1 MTSITTSP
9 GIVRYT
15 KTVDIKRLKFI
26 DDILKT
32 SLSGN
37 GKVLDVGCGNGNIS
51 IYLGSLGYNVRGVD
65 ISEKAINNAR
75 NNNPYPHVKFD
86 AVSAEQLSAEKS
98 HYNAIICSEVL
109 EHLDNPKQ
117 LLDTLYN
124 LLEDD
129 GVLIVTVP
137 NGAGPREVLMTKPM
151 QWMSKNNGLLWK
163 ATTAVKRALG
173 YNGKTTQSDAD
184 NLEHV
189 QFFTY
194 KDLIRLSAN
203 SKFKIKYF
211 KHADFIGDVFPFSLL
226 SKRIAAL
233 QDLDCKLA
241 DQLPHNLV
249 AGFLSA
255 WKKEKAQV

>member
-1 MTSITTSP
+1 MTPIQTDP

-15 KTVDIKRLKFI
+15 KTVDIKRLQFI
-26 DDILKT
+26 DETLKT
-32 SLSGN
+32 SLTGN
-37 GKVLDVGCGNGNIS
+37 GQVLDIGCGNGNIS
-51 IYLGSLGYNVRGVD
+51 IYLGSLGYRVRGVD
-65 ISEKAINNAR
+65 ISEKAINIAR
-75 NNNPYPHVKFD
+75 KNNPYPNVSFD
-86 AVSAEQLSAEKS
+86 AISAEALSAEKERYS
-98 HYNAIICSEVL
+98 AIICSEVL

-117 LLDTLYN
+117 LLDTIYN

-151 QWMSKNNGLLWK
+151 QWMSRNNGLLWK
-163 ATTAVKRALG
+163 ATTAVKKALG
-173 YNGKTTQSDAD
+173 YNGKTSQSDAD

-194 KDLIRLSAN
+194 EDLLQLSAS
-203 SKFKIKYF
+203 SKFKIKNF

-226 SKRIAAL
+226 AKRIAAL

-241 DQLPHNLV
+241 DQLPHAMV

-255 WKKEKAQV
+255 WKKEA